1 MYVIAMIMIIIA
13 TISTNTAANIV
24 SPTNVFQ
31 NVAPKLIN
39 EDRGVIITGLI
50 GLARQGHFKPNAK
63 VLFMHTGGQPA
74 IFGYEGMLSQWLEP
88 VPDAIAA
95 PGG

>member
-1 MYVIAMIMIIIA
+1 MIMIILA

-39 EDRGVIITGLI
+39 ENRGVIL
-50 GLARQGHFKPNAK
+50 
-63 VLFMHTGGQPA
+63 PA
-74 IFGYEGMLSQWLEP
+74 SS
-88 VPDAIAA
+88 ASC
-95 PGG
+95 